1 MRDSDKAKFLKMMQA
16 TLAIYDKSAATETVG
31 LWWNLLSSYEFSD
44 VEQAF
49 GRYLKSAEG
58 RFSPKPAS
66 IISIIDAMRPD
77 GRPGADEAWAMI
89 PKDEYTSAVT
99 SDEMMQALGVAQ
111 PLIDDGDNIAARM
124 AFKDA
129 YVRIVEN
136 NKRNGIKPVWT
147 PSLGHDKEGREA
159 AMAEA
164 VRLGRMTAQHA
175 ISLSAPD
182 KVYPML
188 QSAGEQV
195 LAIDYKPPTNDEIKQ
210 RIAAMKAAIKI
221 KEVA

>member
-1 MRDSDKAKFLKMMQA
+1 MQKLLEQIAVTAELMGQTISPTAAAMMAKEVSQYKREFVFEALTALRRESKGRF
-16 TLAIYDKSAATETVG
+16 TLAAVI
-31 LWWNLLSSYEFSD
+31 
-44 VEQAF
+44 EQIE
-49 GRYLKSAEG
+49 R
-58 RFSPKPAS
+58 
-66 IISIIDAMRPD
+66 IDSD

-111 PLIDDGDNIAARM
+111 PLINDGDNIAARM

-182 KVYPML
+182 KVAPML
-188 QSAGEQV
+188 QSAGEEKLALQYKTQSNEEVMSRIQMLKNV
-195 LAIDYKPPTNDEIKQ
+195 LTPKGQPCA
-210 RIAAMKAAIKI
+210 
-221 KEVA
+221 